1 MAMWHK
7 TIYKVK
13 IIPIKILKA
22 FFTIIEKII
31 PKFAWKLKRLQIGKM
46 TLRKRKIWR
55 YHASEFQTKL
65 QSHSNKNHTCV
76 ETQKIPSS
84 QKNLEKEKQ
93 SWKYDTLWFQ
103 ITAGPPNLSY
113 APWIQPILDWNYSE
127 KNPESSKKQN
137 LNLLHSGN
145 YLHSIYILFTNIYK
159 ALHCIRY

>member
-103 ITAGPPNLSY
+103 ITAGPPKSELCTMDSTNLR
-113 APWIQPILDWNYSE
+113 L
-127 KNPESSKKQN
+127 KLFRKKSRKFQKAK
-137 LNLLHSGN
+137 LKFAAFWQ
-145 YLHSIYILFTNIYK
+145 LFT
-159 ALHCIRY
+159 